1 MPQFL
6 EGLGRVMENAQSNVH
21 HPDAKVFLDAFL
33 GNKLRKSD
41 ETGSFGINPLT
52 GDVEIET
59 PGGFKLM
66 ASPVGKSVQGE
77 FRFGGPDRT
86 IKSRSPKQALDEAL
100 GIDSMFQMGP
110 VVPSAGRREMEQ
122 QTEEYL
128 ERNPYGYRFPTH
140 SGFAPSLQ

>member
-6 EGLGRVMENAQSNVH
+6 EGFGKVMENAHSNVH
-21 HPDAKVFLDAFL
+21 HSDAKVFLDAFL
-33 GNKLRKSD
+33 GNRLKKSD

-52 GDVEIET
+52 GDVEIES
-59 PGGFKLM
+59 PGGFKWM

-86 IKSRSPKQALDEAL
+86 VKSRSPEEALDAAL
-100 GIDSMFQMGP
+100 GIDPMFQMGP
-110 VVPSAGRREMEQ
+110 TVPSAGRQVMEQ

-128 ERNPYGYRFPTH
+128 ERNPYGYRF
-140 SGFAPSLQ
+140 Q

>member
-6 EGLGRVMENAQSNVH
+6 NGVGSVLENAHSNVH

-33 GNKLRKSD
+33 GNKLKKSD
-41 ETGSFGINPLT
+41 ETGSFSVNPLT
-52 GDVEIET
+52 GDVEIES

-66 ASPVGKSVQGE
+66 ASPVGRSVQGE

-86 IKSRSPKQALDEAL
+86 IKARSPQAALDAAL
-100 GIDSMFQMGP
+100 GIDRAFEMGP
-110 VVPSAGRREMEQ
+110 VAPSAGRQEMEQ

-128 ERNPYGYRFPTH
+128 KKNLYGYRFPDH
-140 SGFAPSLQ
+140 GAQGQPQ